1 MKRFTL
7 RDLFWLV
14 LVVGMGCGWSME
26 HRRHAGDSQTI
37 KDLSFQR
44 DAYMLRAEQLLDGVQ
59 QLEHAAVEG
68 CIPIQSSAHAR
79 EALSQVQII
88 E

>member
-37 KDLSFQR
+37 KDLSSQR
-44 DAYMLRAEQLLDGVQ
+44 EAYMLRAEQLLDGVQ
-59 QLEHAAVEG
+59 QLEHAAVEAAAN
-68 CIPIQSSAHAR
+68 S
-79 EALSQVQII
+79 
-88 E
+88 